1 MAAPPSDPGTMTP
14 QSKAALGARLG
25 LDTPPSVLEGN
36 GTTMAVSG
44 VDQGAVDAAMGAAMS
59 QDSAYQAEVHS
70 VILASPAG
78 STATEGYH
86 LDEQSAA
93 INTHGAGPLE
103 VGAVPDRPPQ
113 EHTTSP
119 DS

>member
-1 MAAPPSDPGTMTP
+1 MAAPPTDPGTMTP

-25 LDTPPSVLEGN
+25 LDTPPSVLEGS
-36 GTTMAVSG
+36 GTTMAVSS
-44 VDQGAVDAAMGAAMS
+44 VDQSAVDSAMS
-59 QDSAYQAEVHS
+59 SAMSEDASYQREVHD

-93 INTHGAGPLE
+93 INPGGGVLN
-103 VGAVPDRPPQ
+103 VGVVPPRPPQ
-113 EHTTSP
+113 EHTDSP
-119 DS
+119 D